1 MPVFVAM
8 AEWKHAHLNDIGA
21 AENETVLYKEFKDKL
36 GILTANLTNG
46 TAQMPGFSRWKSISS

>member
-1 MPVFVAM
+1 M

-21 AENETVLYKEFKDKL
+21 AENETVLYKEIKDKL

-46 TAQMPGFSRWKSISS
+46 TAQM